1 LIAKFLEGSASS
13 DSEGWLGVRVELA
26 DSGFVRGLRIV
37 GIETGSPA
45 QSSNLLGAQTD
56 TEGDLLV
63 ALNDIPLGTP
73 TRLQQIVTSLLPGTE
88 VDLLLL
94 RDGTFRRVTVRLGAQ
109 PRVPK
114 PWQIN
119 PPLIQPPSPWLG
131 F

>member
-1 LIAKFLEGSASS
+1 MSKPLLLAIASCVLALGCGAAMPVYPPRPSDSAAKPVADPTPSRVVLHATITGSA
-13 DSEGWLGVRVELA
+13 
-26 DSGFVRGLRIV
+26 LR
-37 GIETGSPA
+37 E
-45 QSSNLLGAQTD
+45 
-56 TEGDLLV
+56 
-63 ALNDIPLGTP
+63 
-73 TRLQQIVTSLLPGTE
+73 SLEQAIPGTE